1 MLPVWPHLSY
11 QKNKFCKKDQN
22 FAHFALFCLKMP
34 QLSRAFWLP
43 SVCITFRSSS
53 VCLSGNG
60 MAYQWERG
68 NHNESGN
75 LVCHCRNQSKSF
87 PRPWPEYETHY
98 TIGTCQW
105 VTPTDHPKY
114 SRSHWI
120 SNSGFAASN
129 EKDTIIRTGKFSCTT
144 NTEKN
149 YLDLRWF
156 LCHADNFLLTQI
168 TGTPSSSFGNR
179 NIIRVPYLGVKNS
192 KLKDTSKFLSLCP
205 CLHL

>member
-1 MLPVWPHLSY
+1 MHFGFHQSVSHLEVRLCVY
-11 QKNKFCKKDQN
+11 QGMGWTISENGGI
-22 FAHFALFCLKMP
+22 
-34 QLSRAFWLP
+34 
-43 SVCITFRSSS
+43 ITKVEISS
-53 VCLSGNG
+53 VTAS
-60 MAYQWERG
+60 
-68 NHNESGN
+68 
-75 LVCHCRNQSKSF
+75 NQSKSL

-120 SNSGFAASN
+120 SNSGFSASN
-129 EKDTIIRTGKFSCTT
+129 ETDTIIRTGEFSCTT

-168 TGTPSSSFGNR
+168 TGTPSSSFGKR

-205 CLHL
+205 CLHLKSSKEL